1 MRTLFKR
8 TNPDQP
14 LGGRYK
20 IIGELGAG
28 GFGQTFLAQDLHLP
42 DHPRCVVKQL
52 KPQVSDAESFQT
64 ATRLFDVEARVLYQL
79 GNHDQIPRLLA
90 HFEENQEFYLAQELI
105 DGEPL
110 TQEIKGGQRW
120 SETQVIAFLQDL
132 LHVLTFVHEQNV
144 IHRDLKPS
152 NLMRRRRDGKIV
164 LIDFGAVKQVST
176 QIINPQTGQ
185 TRTISI
191 GTQGYTPKEQLG
203 GNPRFSSDIYSAGI
217 IAIQMLTAI
226 HPRNLAEDAQTGEI
240 SWRNHAPHVSSEL
253 AEFLDHMV
261 RYDFR
266 VRYPTA
272 AEALLALR
280 NLSTSRTQFGPISP
294 PSSEGLGELP
304 TQPRQSSAS
313 TNEST
318 GSGLG
323 QAPTNPIAQPQTT
336 ESTGSGMDQSAT
348 NMWVPSASSSHSQT
362 PNSQTDPTVPVG
374 QFQPPQHSSVGS
386 VPTVVAPQKGGQRRL
401 IIPLSILAV
410 LGAVGATFLMTKTFL
425 SPQFANQT
433 VDRREEPATSSNPSP
448 AEPSVSPTEASSPT
462 ASPSA
467 TPDETPAS
475 PTEASSPTAS
485 PNAAPTL
492 SPTSASPSPTS
503 SPVATQAS
511 PTPSAAPPT
520 PKAAPASVPVAVKSA
535 PSPVAPQVGEFVKQ
549 ADRAREA
556 GQFQKAIE
564 LYDQAIALNPKL
576 AEAHWGRCY
585 SLNSL
590 QQPDDA
596 IAACNQAL
604 AINPDYPEAM
614 WSKGSALDQK
624 QRFNESLKLYQ
635 QATALKP
642 NFAEAWNNKGVSLLA
657 LDRITDAVAAFD
669 QATALK
675 PGFANAWGNRGAA
688 LWKLGRFDDAI
699 ISMDKALQIQPNNP
713 DIVNLRQQA
722 REKLGR

>member
-110 TQEIKGGQRW
+110 TQEMKGGQRW

-217 IAIQMLTAI
+217 IAIQMLTGI

-240 SWRNHAPHVSSEL
+240 SWRDRAPHVSSEL

-266 VRYPTA
+266 ARYPTA
-272 AEALLALR
+272 AEALVALR
-280 NLSTSRTQFGPISP
+280 NQSTSRTQFGPISP
-294 PSSEGLGELP
+294 PSSEELGQLP
-304 TQPRQSSAS
+304 TSQWQSSAS

-323 QAPTNPIAQPQTT
+323 QAPTNPIIQPQAT
-336 ESTGSGMDQSAT
+336 ESTGSGYEQSAT
-348 NMWVPSASSSHSQT
+348 NFWAPSASSSHSQT
-362 PNSQTDPTVPVG
+362 PSSHTDPTVSVG
-374 QFQPPQHSSVGS
+374 QFQRPQHSSVSS
-386 VPTVVAPQKGGQRRL
+386 VPTVVAPQAGQRRL

-425 SPQFANQT
+425 SPQFSNQT
-433 VDRREEPATSSNPSP
+433 IDRREEPATSYNPSS

-485 PNAAPTL
+485 PNATPTP
-492 SPTSASPSPTS
+492 SPTSASPSPTA

-511 PTPSAAPPT
+511 PTPSAAPPVT
-520 PKAAPASVPVAVKSA
+520 KSAPASVPSVVKSA

-549 ADRAREA
+549 AERAREA

-564 LYDQAIALNPKL
+564 LYDQAIAVNPKL

-585 SLNSL
+585 SLNSV

-657 LDRITDAVAAFD
+657 VGRITEAVAAFD
-669 QATALK
+669 KATALK

-688 LWKLGRFDDAI
+688 LWKLERFDDAI
-699 ISMDKALQIQPNNP
+699 VSMDKALQIQPNNP

>member
-42 DHPRCVVKQL
+42 DHPQCVVKQL

-105 DGEPL
+105 DGKPL
-110 TQEIKGGQRW
+110 SQEIKGGQPW

-132 LHVLTFVHEQNV
+132 LPILTFVHEQNV

-152 NLMRRRRDGKIV
+152 NLMRRRQDGKIV

-176 QIINPQTGQ
+176 QIVNPQTGQ

-217 IAIQMLTAI
+217 IAIQMLTGV
-226 HPRNLAEDAQTGEI
+226 HPRNLAEDDQTGEI
-240 SWRNHAPHVSSEL
+240 SWRDRAPHVSAEL
-253 AEFLDHMV
+253 AEFLDRMV

-266 VRYPTA
+266 ARYPTA
-272 AEALLALR
+272 AEALVALR

-294 PSSEGLGELP
+294 PLSENLGQLP
-304 TQPRQSSAS
+304 TQQRQSSAS
-313 TNEST
+313 THEST

-323 QAPTNPIAQPQTT
+323 QAPTNSIPQPQTP
-336 ESTGSGMDQSAT
+336 ESTGSGYEQSAT
-348 NMWVPSASSSHSQT
+348 NFLAPSASSSYSQT
-362 PNSQTDPTVPVG
+362 PSTHTDPTVPVG
-374 QFQPPQHSSVGS
+374 QFPSPQHSSVS
-386 VPTVVAPQKGGQRRL
+386 AVPTVVAPQKGGQRRL

-410 LGAVGATFLMTKTFL
+410 LGTVGATFLMTKTFL

-433 VDRREEPATSSNPSP
+433 VDRREAPGVSSNPSSADP
-448 AEPSVSPTEASSPT
+448 FVSPTEASSPT
-462 ASPSA
+462 ASPSE
-467 TPDETPAS
+467 TPDQTPAS

-485 PNAAPTL
+485 SEATA
-492 SPTSASPSPTS
+492 SPTSTSPSPTA
-503 SPVATQAS
+503 SPVATPAS
-511 PTPSAAPPT
+511 PTPTTAPPA
-520 PKAAPASVPVAVKSA
+520 PKSTPASVPAAVKSA
-535 PSPVAPQVGEFVKQ
+535 PSPAAPQVGDFVKQ

-564 LYDQAIALNPKL
+564 LYDQAIAVNPKL

-585 SLNSL
+585 SLNSV

-604 AINPDYPEAM
+604 AINPNYPEAL

-635 QATALKP
+635 QATAVKP

-657 LDRITDAVAAFD
+657 LDRITEAVAAFD
-669 QATALK
+669 KATALK

-688 LWKLGRFDDAI
+688 LWKLERFDEAI
-699 ISMDKALQIQPNNP
+699 VSMDKALQIQPNNP

-722 REKLGR
+722 REQLGR

>member
-8 TNPDQP
+8 INPDQP

-110 TQEIKGGQRW
+110 TQEIKGGQLW

-132 LHVLTFVHEQNV
+132 LPVLTFVHEQNV

-152 NLMRRRRDGKIV
+152 NLMRRRQDGKIV

-176 QIINPQTGQ
+176 QMVNPQTGQ

-217 IAIQMLTAI
+217 IAIQMLTGI
-226 HPRNLAEDAQTGEI
+226 HPRNLPEDDQTGEI
-240 SWRNHAPHVSSEL
+240 SWRAHAPHVSSEL
-253 AEFLDHMV
+253 AEFLDQMV

-266 VRYPTA
+266 ARYPTA

-280 NLSTSRTQFGPISP
+280 NLSTSRTQFGSISP
-294 PSSEGLGELP
+294 PFSEDLGELP
-304 TQPRQSSAS
+304 TQKRQSSAS
-313 TNEST
+313 SHAST

-323 QAPTNPIAQPQTT
+323 QAPTNSFPQPQTT
-336 ESTGSGMDQSAT
+336 ESTGSGYEQSGT
-348 NMWVPSASSSHSQT
+348 NSWVPSSSVSHSQV
-362 PNSQTDPTVPVG
+362 PNTHTEPTVPVG
-374 QFQPPQHSSVGS
+374 RFQPPQNSSVGS
-386 VPTVVAPQKGGQRRL
+386 VPTVVAPQPGQRRR

-433 VDRREEPATSSNPSP
+433 VDRREAPGVSSNPSS
-448 AEPSVSPTEASSPT
+448 AEPSVSPTEGSSPT
-462 ASPSA
+462 ATPSA

-475 PTEASSPTAS
+475 PTEDSSSTPS
-485 PNAAPTL
+485 PNAT
-492 SPTSASPSPTS
+492 SDGTSASPSPMG
-503 SPVATQAS
+503 SPVATQSS
-511 PTPSAAPPT
+511 PTPSVPSSAP
-520 PKAAPASVPVAVKSA
+520 KSAPASVPSVVKSS
-535 PSPVAPQVGEFVKQ
+535 PSPTAPQVGEFVKQ

-564 LYDQAIALNPKL
+564 LYDQAIVLNPKL

-585 SLNSL
+585 SLNSV

-604 AINPDYPEAM
+604 AINPNYPEAL

-635 QATALKP
+635 QATAVKP
-642 NFAEAWNNKGVSLLA
+642 NFAEAWNNQGVSLLA
-657 LDRITDAVAAFD
+657 LDRITEAVAAFD
-669 QATALK
+669 KATALK

-688 LWKLGRFDDAI
+688 LWKLGRLDEAI
-699 ISMDKALQIQPNNP
+699 VSMDKALQIQPNNP
-713 DIVNLRQQA
+713 DLVNLRQQA
-722 REKLGR
+722 REKLRR

>member
-1 MRTLFKR
+1 MKALFKR

-42 DHPRCVVKQL
+42 DHPQCVVKQL

-110 TQEIKGGQRW
+110 TQEMKGGQPW

-132 LHVLTFVHEQNV
+132 LPILTFVHEQNV

-152 NLMRRRRDGKIV
+152 NLMRRRQDGKIV

-176 QIINPQTGQ
+176 QIVNPQTGQ

-217 IAIQMLTAI
+217 IAIQMLTGI
-226 HPRNLAEDAQTGEI
+226 HPRNLAEDDQTGEI
-240 SWRNHAPHVSSEL
+240 SWRDRAPHVSAEL
-253 AEFLDHMV
+253 AEFLDRMV

-266 VRYPTA
+266 ARYPTA
-272 AEALLALR
+272 AEALVALR

-294 PSSEGLGELP
+294 PFSEDLGELP
-304 TQPRQSSAS
+304 TQKRQSSANS
-313 TNEST
+313 HEST

-323 QAPTNPIAQPQTT
+323 QAPTNPFPPPQTM
-336 ESTGSGMDQSAT
+336 ESTGSGYEQSAT
-348 NMWVPSASSSHSQT
+348 NFLAPSAASSHSQT
-362 PNSQTDPTVPVG
+362 PSTHTDPTVPVG
-374 QFQPPQHSSVGS
+374 KFPCPEHSSVS
-386 VPTVVAPQKGGQRRL
+386 AVPTAVAPQKGGQRRL
-401 IIPLSILAV
+401 LIPLSILAV
-410 LGAVGATFLMTKTFL
+410 LGTVGATFLMTKTFL

-433 VDRREEPATSSNPSP
+433 IDRREVPGVSSNPSSG
-448 AEPSVSPTEASSPT
+448 ESSVSPTEASSPT
-462 ASPSA
+462 ASPSE

-475 PTEASSPTAS
+475 PTVASSPTAS
-485 PNAAPTL
+485 SEATA
-492 SPTSASPSPTS
+492 SPTSTAPSPTA
-503 SPVATQAS
+503 SPVATPTS
-511 PTPSAAPPT
+511 PTPSAAPSA
-520 PKAAPASVPVAVKSA
+520 PKSAPASVPTTVKSA
-535 PSPVAPQVGEFVKQ
+535 PSPAAPQVGEFVKQ

-585 SLNSL
+585 SLNSV

-604 AINPDYPEAM
+604 AINPNYPEAL

-635 QATALKP
+635 QATAVKP
-642 NFAEAWNNKGVSLLA
+642 NFAEAWNNQGVSLLA
-657 LDRITDAVAAFD
+657 LDRITEAVTAFD
-669 QATALK
+669 KATALK

-699 ISMDKALQIQPNNP
+699 VSMDKALQIQPNNP
-713 DIVNLRQQA
+713 DIINLRQQA

>member
-1 MRTLFKR
+1 MKALFKR

-132 LHVLTFVHEQNV
+132 LPILTFVHEQNV

-152 NLMRRRRDGKIV
+152 NLMRRRQDGKIV

-176 QIINPQTGQ
+176 QIVNPQTGQ

-217 IAIQMLTAI
+217 IAIQMLTGV

-240 SWRNHAPHVSSEL
+240 SWRDRAPHVSAEL
-253 AEFLDHMV
+253 AEFLDRMV

-266 VRYPTA
+266 ARYPTA
-272 AEALLALR
+272 AEALVALR

-294 PSSEGLGELP
+294 PFSEDLGELP
-304 TQPRQSSAS
+304 TQKRQSSAS
-313 TNEST
+313 SHEST
-318 GSGLG
+318 GYGLG
-323 QAPTNPIAQPQTT
+323 QAPTNPISQPQTP
-336 ESTGSGMDQSAT
+336 ESTGSGYEQSGT
-348 NMWVPSASSSHSQT
+348 NIWVPSASSSHSQT
-362 PNSQTDPTVPVG
+362 PSTHTDPTVPVG
-374 QFQPPQHSSVGS
+374 RFPSPQHSSVS
-386 VPTVVAPQKGGQRRL
+386 AVPTVVAPQKGGQRRV

-410 LGAVGATFLMTKTFL
+410 LGTVGATFLMTKTFL

-433 VDRREEPATSSNPSP
+433 VDRREVPTASSNSSP
-448 AEPSVSPTEASSPT
+448 ADPSVSPTEASSPT
-462 ASPSA
+462 ASPSE
-467 TPDETPAS
+467 TPDQTPAS

-485 PNAAPTL
+485 SEATP
-492 SPTSASPSPTS
+492 SPTSASPSPTA

-511 PTPSAAPPT
+511 PTPSAAPPVT
-520 PKAAPASVPVAVKSA
+520 KSAPASVPAAVKSP
-535 PSPVAPQVGEFVKQ
+535 PSPAAPQVGEFVKQ

-576 AEAHWGRCY
+576 AEVHWGRCY
-585 SLNSL
+585 SLNSV

-604 AINPDYPEAM
+604 AIKPNYPEAL

-635 QATALKP
+635 QATTLKP
-642 NFAEAWNNKGVSLLA
+642 NFAEAWNNLGVSLLA
-657 LDRITDAVAAFD
+657 VGRKTEAVAAFD
-669 QATALK
+669 KATALK
-675 PGFANAWGNRGAA
+675 PGFANAWGNRGAT
-688 LWKLGRFDDAI
+688 LWELGRFDEAI
-699 ISMDKALQIQPNNP
+699 VSMDKALQIQPNNP

>member
-110 TQEIKGGQRW
+110 SQEIKGGQPW

-132 LHVLTFVHEQNV
+132 LPILAFVHEQNV

-152 NLMRRRRDGKIV
+152 NLMRRRQDGKIV

-176 QIINPQTGQ
+176 QMVNPQTGQ

-217 IAIQMLTAI
+217 IAIQMLTGI
-226 HPRNLAEDAQTGEI
+226 HPRNLAEDDQTGEI
-240 SWRNHAPHVSSEL
+240 SWRDRAPHVSAEL
-253 AEFLDHMV
+253 AEFLDRMV

-266 VRYPTA
+266 ARYPTA
-272 AEALLALR
+272 AEALVALR

-294 PSSEGLGELP
+294 PFSEDLGELP
-304 TQPRQSSAS
+304 TQQRQSSANP
-313 TNEST
+313 NEFT

-323 QAPTNPIAQPQTT
+323 QAPTSPLPQPQTT
-336 ESTGSGMDQSAT
+336 ESSGSGMEQSET
-348 NMWVPSASSSHSQT
+348 KDWLPSASAAHSQPSNT
-362 PNSQTDPTVPVG
+362 HTDPTVPVG
-374 QFQPPQHSSVGS
+374 QFHRPQHSSVSS
-386 VPTVVAPQKGGQRRL
+386 VPTAVAPQADPRRR

-410 LGAVGATFLMTKTFL
+410 VGAVGATFVMTKTFL

-433 VDRREEPATSSNPSP
+433 VDRREAPATRSNSSP
-448 AEPSVSPTEASSPT
+448 AEPSVSPTEASSAI
-462 ASPSA
+462 ASPDA
-467 TPDETPAS
+467 TPGETPAS
-475 PTEASSPTAS
+475 PTEASSPTTNPNPTAS
-485 PNAAPTL
+485 P
-492 SPTSASPSPTS
+492 SSASPSPTS
-503 SPVATQAS
+503 SPVGTQAS
-511 PTPSAAPPT
+511 PSPTTAPPVT
-520 PKAAPASVPVAVKSA
+520 KSAPASVPAAVKSA
-535 PSPVAPQVGEFVKQ
+535 PSPAAPQVGELVKQ

-556 GQFQKAIE
+556 GQFPKAIE
-564 LYDQAIALNPKL
+564 LYSQAIALNPKL

-585 SLNSL
+585 SLNSV

-604 AINPDYPEAM
+604 ALNPNYPEAL
-614 WSKGSALDQK
+614 WSKGSAIEQK
-624 QRFNESLKLYQ
+624 QQNPMDALKLYQ
-635 QATALKP
+635 RATTLKP
-642 NFAEAWNNKGVSLLA
+642 NFAEAWNNQGVVLLK
-657 LDRITDAVAAFD
+657 LNRPTEAFD
-669 QATALK
+669 ALERATKLK
-675 PGFANAWGNRGAA
+675 PDFAQAWSNKGAA
-688 LWKLGRFDDAI
+688 LWKLGRYEQAIVSIDQAHQLKPDD
-699 ISMDKALQIQPNNP
+699 P
-713 DIVNLRQQA
+713 DIMNLRQQVL
-722 REKLGR
+722 EKLKR

>member
-42 DHPRCVVKQL
+42 DHPQCVVKQL

-110 TQEIKGGQRW
+110 TQEMKGGQLW

-132 LHVLTFVHEQNV
+132 LPILTFVHEQNV

-152 NLMRRRRDGKIV
+152 NLMRRRQDGKIV

-176 QIINPQTGQ
+176 QVVNPQTGQ

-217 IAIQMLTAI
+217 IAIQMLTGV
-226 HPRNLAEDAQTGEI
+226 HPRNLAEDDQTGEI
-240 SWRNHAPHVSSEL
+240 SWRDRAPHVSAEL
-253 AEFLDHMV
+253 ADFLDNMV

-266 VRYPTA
+266 ARYPTA
-272 AEALLALR
+272 AEALVALR

-294 PSSEGLGELP
+294 PFSEDLGELP
-304 TQPRQSSAS
+304 TQKRQSSAS
-313 TNEST
+313 SHEST

-323 QAPTNPIAQPQTT
+323 QAPTNSFPQPQTT
-336 ESTGSGMDQSAT
+336 ESTGSGYEQSGT
-348 NMWVPSASSSHSQT
+348 NIWVPSASSSHSQT
-362 PNSQTDPTVPVG
+362 PSTHTDPTVPVG
-374 QFQPPQHSSVGS
+374 KFPSPQHSSVS
-386 VPTVVAPQKGGQRRL
+386 AVPTAVAPQKEGQRRL
-401 IIPLSILAV
+401 LIPLSILAV
-410 LGAVGATFLMTKTFL
+410 LGTVGATFVMTKTFL

-433 VDRREEPATSSNPSP
+433 IDRREVPGVSSNPSS
-448 AEPSVSPTEASSPT
+448 AEPSVSPTDASSPT
-462 ASPSA
+462 ASPSE
-467 TPDETPAS
+467 TPDQTPAS
-475 PTEASSPTAS
+475 PTVASSPTAS
-485 PNAAPTL
+485 SDATA
-492 SPTSASPSPTS
+492 SPTSTAPSPTA
-503 SPVATQAS
+503 SPVATPAS
-511 PTPSAAPPT
+511 PTPSAPLSAP
-520 PKAAPASVPVAVKSA
+520 KSAPASVPTTVKSA
-535 PSPVAPQVGEFVKQ
+535 ASPAAPQVGEFVKQ

-576 AEAHWGRCY
+576 AEAYWGRCY
-585 SLNSL
+585 SLNSV

-604 AINPDYPEAM
+604 AINPNYPEAL

-635 QATALKP
+635 QATAVKP
-642 NFAEAWNNKGVSLLA
+642 NFAEAWNNQGVSLLA
-657 LDRITDAVAAFD
+657 LDRITEAVAAFD
-669 QATALK
+669 KATALK
-675 PGFANAWGNRGAA
+675 PGFASAWGNRGAA

-699 ISMDKALQIQPNNP
+699 VSMDKALQIQPNNP
-713 DIVNLRQQA
+713 DIMNLRQQA

>member
-217 IAIQMLTAI
+217 IAIQMLTGI

-280 NLSTSRTQFGPISP
+280 NLSTSRTQFGAISP
-294 PSSEGLGELP
+294 LSSEGLGELP

-362 PNSQTDPTVPVG
+362 PNSHTEPTVPVG
-374 QFQPPQHSSVGS
+374 QFQRPQHSSVSS
-386 VPTVVAPQKGGQRRL
+386 VPTVVAPQAGQRRV

-433 VDRREEPATSSNPSP
+433 IDPRETPTASSNPSP
-448 AEPSVSPTEASSPT
+448 TEPSVSPTEASSPT

-467 TPDETPAS
+467 TPGEAPAS
-475 PTEASSPTAS
+475 PAEASSPTAS
-485 PNAAPTL
+485 SEATP
-492 SPTSASPSPTS
+492 SPTSASPSPTA

-511 PTPSAAPPT
+511 PTPTAAPPVT
-520 PKAAPASVPVAVKSA
+520 KSAPASVPAAVKSA
-535 PSPVAPQVGEFVKQ
+535 PSPAAPQVGEFVKQ

-585 SLNSL
+585 SLNSV

-604 AINPDYPEAM
+604 ALNTNYPEAL
-614 WSKGSALDQK
+614 WSKGSALEQK
-624 QRFNESLKLYQ
+624 QQNPIDALKLYQ
-635 QATALKP
+635 RATALKP
-642 NFAEAWNNKGVSLLA
+642 NFAEAWNNQGVVLLKLSRPAEAFDA
-657 LDRITDAVAAFD
+657 LDR
-669 QATALK
+669 ATKLK
-675 PGFANAWGNRGAA
+675 PNLANAWSNKGAA
-688 LWKLGRFDDAI
+688 LWSLGRYEEARVALEEAHKLKPDD
-699 ISMDKALQIQPNNP
+699 Q
-713 DIVNLRQQA
+713 DIMNLRQQI
-722 REKLGR
+722 REKLRR

>member
-110 TQEIKGGQRW
+110 TQEIKGGQCW

-152 NLMRRRRDGKIV
+152 NLMRRRQDGKIV

-176 QIINPQTGQ
+176 QMVNPQTGQ

-217 IAIQMLTAI
+217 IAIQMLTGI
-226 HPRNLAEDAQTGEI
+226 HPRNLAEDDQTGEI
-240 SWRNHAPHVSSEL
+240 SWRDRAPHVSAEL

-266 VRYPTA
+266 VRYPT
-272 AEALLALR
+272 EALVALR

-294 PSSEGLGELP
+294 PFSADLGELP
-304 TQPRQSSAS
+304 TQKRQSSAS
-313 TNEST
+313 THESI

-323 QAPTNPIAQPQTT
+323 QAPTNSFPQPQTT
-336 ESTGSGMDQSAT
+336 ESTASGYEQSGT
-348 NMWVPSASSSHSQT
+348 NSWVPSASASHSQV
-362 PNSQTDPTVPVG
+362 PNTHTDPTVPVG
-374 QFQPPQHSSVGS
+374 QFPSPQHSSVS
-386 VPTVVAPQKGGQRRL
+386 AVPTVVAPQKAGQRRL

-433 VDRREEPATSSNPSP
+433 VDRREAPGISSNPSP
-448 AEPSVSPTEASSPT
+448 VEPSVSPTEASSATP
-462 ASPSA
+462 SPST
-467 TPDETPAS
+467 TPDQTPAS
-475 PTEASSPTAS
+475 PTEASSPTPS
-485 PNAAPTL
+485 PNGTP
-492 SPTSASPSPTS
+492 SPTSASPSPTA
-503 SPVATQAS
+503 SPVVTQAS
-511 PTPSAAPPT
+511 PTPSAAPPVT
-520 PKAAPASVPVAVKSA
+520 KSVPASVPAVVKSA
-535 PSPVAPQVGEFVKQ
+535 PSPAAPQVGEFVKQ

-564 LYDQAIALNPKL
+564 LYDQAIAVNPKL

-635 QATALKP
+635 RATALKP
-642 NFAEAWNNKGVSLLA
+642 NFAEAWNNQGVSLLA
-657 LDRITDAVAAFD
+657 LDRNTEAVAAFD
-669 QATALK
+669 KATALK

-688 LWKLGRFDDAI
+688 LWKLERFDDAI
-699 ISMDKALQIQPNNP
+699 VSMDKALQIQPNSP